1 MSIDPMSIEPK
12 RPVIIGVAEWTGRD
26 SAPADALSPVDMLE
40 RVAKAA
46 LADAGASTSLV
57 DAITDISVVRTF
69 FDSTPAYQAP
79 GVSYSNLPR
88 SLAKRLAA
96 NPSGLT
102 YPHVGGNTPQFQVN
116 TYAERLAAG
125 QGDVVVLAGAEAMR
139 TMNNAARQGFELNWI
154 EDTGDTPE
162 LIGDGTPGVN
172 KHEMAHNIGVPVST
186 YPLYE
191 NAIGHHAGR
200 TPAEQRAF
208 CGELFAPFSDVAAT
222 NPYSAFTQRYRPE
235 ELSEVGPGNRMLA
248 YPYTKR
254 MVAQMYVDQ
263 AAAVVMTTYARA
275 KELGVADEKIIHLH
289 GCADTKEKWFISD
302 RVDYHSCP
310 AMRVG
315 SQHAFDMAGKTAAD
329 MAFFDLYSCFPSA
342 VEVGCDALGV
352 DMFDPRGMTVTGG
365 LPFFG
370 GPGNN
375 YTMHGIATMATKLR
389 AQRGSFGYATGN
401 GWYLTKHSFGVY
413 STAAPQGPFE
423 RAAPASYQSEIDALE
438 SPAFTQEPQGAGRVE
453 TYTVVY
459 GKEGASKGIFIGR
472 TNDTNARFLAVS
484 KDPATLEQMIDKP
497 VIGRAITVT
506 KTEKNNQA
514 AFA

>member
-1 MSIDPMSIEPK
+1 MSIDPN
-12 RPVIIGVAEWTGRD
+12 RPVIIGVAEYVDRE
-26 SAPADALSPVDMLE
+26 SAPADALSPTDMLE
-40 RVAKAA
+40 TVARGAI
-46 LADAGASTSLV
+46 ADAGANASFI

-88 SLAKRLAA
+88 SLASRLGAK
-96 NPSGLT
+96 PSGLT
-102 YPHVGGNTPQFQVN
+102 YPHVGGNTPQYQVN

-125 QGDVVVLAGAEAMR
+125 EGDVVLLAGAEAMR
-139 TMNNAARQGFELNWI
+139 TMNNATRQGFALNWI
-154 EDTGDTPE
+154 EDTGDVPE
-162 LIGDGTPGVN
+162 VIGDGTPGVN
-172 KHEMAHNIGVPVST
+172 PHELAHNIGVPVST

-191 NAIGHHAGR
+191 NAIGHQAGR
-200 TPAEQRAF
+200 SPTEQRIF
-208 CGELFAPFSDVAAT
+208 CGTLLAPFSDVAAS
-222 NPYSAFTQRYRPE
+222 NPYSAFPQSYSPE
-235 ELSEVGPGNRMLA
+235 ALSEIGPGNRMIA

-263 AAAVVMTTYARA
+263 AAAVLMTTYARA
-275 KELGVADEKIIHLH
+275 KELGVAEEKIIHLH

-315 SQHAFDMAGKTAAD
+315 SQHAFDMAGKTVAD

-342 VEVGCDALGV
+342 VEAGCDALGV

-375 YTMHGIATMATKLR
+375 YTMHGIATMAARLR
-389 AQRGSFGYATGN
+389 AKPGSFGYATGN

-413 STAAPQGPFE
+413 STAAPEGPFE
-423 RAAPASYQSEIDALE
+423 RPAPASYQNEIDALK
-438 SPAFTQEPQGAGRVE
+438 SPAFTQAPEGLGRVE

-459 GKEGASKGIFIGR
+459 GKDGPNKAIFVGRQAS
-472 TNDTNARFLAVS
+472 DNARFLAVS
-484 KDPATLEQMIDKP
+484 KDVETIGQMIDKP
-497 VIGRAITVT
+497 VIGREITVS
-506 KTEKNNQA
+506 KGEKANQA